1 MSPQNADLQRCCCSL
16 VARSRVLV
24 EIALL
29 CCIVH
34 CMLPLLL
41 LSFPLVSFDR
51 QKNSLQ
57 AIFSDCRKEREA
69 YFLLQ
74 LQLHSNLLS
83 LMSEYIRVHI
93 HEFLS
98 PHNSCKLERGPSKR
112 PALTTCPISYNRA
125 AIMHAITNSAF
136 QICSSAP
143 RGIPHR
149 SWLFSSTK

>member
-1 MSPQNADLQRCCCSL
+1 MCLHKMQRCCCSL
-16 VARSRVLV
+16 DLASSLRLHFCVALSTACFPFSYCRLSRLTVKR
-24 EIALL
+24 I
-29 CCIVH
+29 
-34 CMLPLLL
+34 PYR
-41 LSFPLVSFDR
+41 P
-51 QKNSLQ
+51 
-57 AIFSDCRKEREA
+57 FSPTAEKRERHISSG
-69 YFLLQ
+69 LQ
-74 LQLHSNLLS
+74 LQLHSNLLF